1 MARSEGH
8 NYRLMRLEERNLC
21 VEQKDPKPWTP
32 RPASSKEA
40 DASHRRATQ
49 LAELV
54 LSLVEGL
61 KQGPPVHQ
69 SVHQEGQT
77 AGVGWKEEAS
87 IINFSDALQL

>member
-1 MARSEGH
+1 VHKG
-8 NYRLMRLEERNLC
+8 L
-21 VEQKDPKPWTP
+21 K
-32 RPASSKEA
+32 
-40 DASHRRATQ
+40 TQ

-54 LSLVEGL
+54 LSLVVWL